1 MATMFHNIV
10 NALIYSDDLIFVLFS
25 FIYLF
30 LFIYL
35 FIYLFLLFLVC
46 VHQSQGLD
54 NQQLNTSM
62 IQRKTYKNA
71 TLNK

>member
-10 NALIYSDDLIFVLFS
+10 NALVYNDDLIFV
-25 FIYLF
+25 LF

-35 FIYLFLLFLVC
+35 FIYLFISSFFGGYVYIN
-46 VHQSQGLD
+46 LD

-62 IQRKTYKNA
+62 IQRKTHKNA